1 MRFHDRKSLIWGPYR
16 RFPAGEYEFECF
28 IELIDEPF
36 QLLFDVAGRNGTSTL
51 AAGAFD
57 VDKRNRKRVW
67 VNLLEEI
74 SDLEL
79 RLLAMPDVEVRPFR
93 FSGVSFL
100 RYGNDSGLH
109 QREAMALLAQLVELR
124 LRDAYVTTVS

>member
-1 MRFHDRKSLIWGPYR
+1 M
-16 RFPAGEYEFECF
+16 
-28 IELIDEPF
+28 
-36 QLLFDVAGRNGTSTL
+36 FDIVGRQGTSTL

-67 VNLLEEI
+67 VNLPEQI
-74 SDLEL
+74 PDLEL
-79 RLLAMPDVEVRPFR
+79 RLLSVKNEDVRPFR

-109 QREAMALLAQLVELR
+109 QRESMALLAQLIQLR
-124 LRDAYVTTVS
+124 LRDPYLTAVS